1 MINAKQLISRL
12 AGTCLAGAM
21 CVAAGPA
28 WGAQLDVNDPDDV
41 IRLLMKTRCSLND
54 GDTALYWWEGR
65 MYSRVPGEKDR
76 HLFNVQGMN
85 IRHCETFTD
94 PVRGLGFAAR
104 SRELMLYLDPQ
115 TNEVL
120 RSWSNPWTGEEVEV
134 VHVANDPP
142 GDYRETWAR
151 DEAGNPTASLFYF
164 FKDGVMMHG
173 GGAARLFYQNPLGGD
188 YQPYVGGIYHAMEFG
203 TSASPAD
210 EILDADIPAAQ
221 DRVISWGRVSKWLP
235 WMKMGDHVGV
245 VVFHTA
251 GIRLAGFDE
260 MPAIMMDEINANYP
274 LYLEPPPI
282 RYEKGKETSWTEF
295 KDYIDAKRA
304 AEQAAEAEE

>member
-1 MINAKQLISRL
+1 MINARPTLRL
-12 AGTCLAGAM
+12 SAGLAVALLL
-21 CVAAGPA
+21 AAGSA
-28 WGAQLDVNDPDDV
+28 WGAQLDVNDPDDA
-41 IRLLMKTRCSLND
+41 IRVLMKTRCSMND
-54 GDTALYWWEGR
+54 GETALYWWEGR

-104 SRELMLYLDPQ
+104 SRELMFYLDPE

-120 RSWSNPWTGEEVEV
+120 RTWANPWTGEEVEV

-142 GDYRETWAR
+142 GNYRETWAR
-151 DEAGNPTASLFYF
+151 DEEGNPAGSFFYF
-164 FKDGVMMHG
+164 FKDGLMMHG
-173 GGAARLFYQNPLGGD
+173 GGAARLFYHNPLGGD
-188 YQPYVGGIYHAMEFG
+188 YQQYVGGTYQAMEFG

-210 EILDADIPAAQ
+210 EILDADIPAAE

-235 WMKMGDHVGV
+235 WMKMGDRVGV

-251 GIRLAGFDE
+251 GIRLSGFDE
-260 MPAIMMDEINANYP
+260 MPAVMMDEINANYP
-274 LYLEPPPI
+274 QYTVPPPI

-295 KDYIDAKRA
+295 KDYIDAKREKEGRA
-304 AEQAAEAEE
+304 DQS

>member
-1 MINAKQLISRL
+1 MINPTAILALL
-12 AGTCLAGAM
+12 AGLAGATSL
-21 CVAAGPA
+21 AAGAA
-28 WGAQLDVNDPDDV
+28 WGGQLDVNDPDDS
-41 IRLLMKTRCSLND
+41 IRVMMKTRCSLND

-76 HLFNVQGMN
+76 HVFNVQGMN
-85 IRHCETFTD
+85 IRHCETLTD

-104 SRELMLYLDPQ
+104 SRELMFYLHPE

-120 RSWSNPWTGEEVEV
+120 RTWANPWTGEEVEV

-142 GDYRETWAR
+142 GNYRETWAR
-151 DEAGNPTASLFYF
+151 DEQGNPGGAFFYF
-164 FKDGVMMHG
+164 FKDGLMMHG
-173 GGAARLFYQNPLGGD
+173 GGAARLFYHNPLGGD
-188 YQPYVGGIYHAMEFG
+188 YQRYVGGAYQAMEFG
-203 TSASPAD
+203 TSASPQH
-210 EILDADIPAAQ
+210 EILDGGIAAAQ

-235 WMKMGDHVGV
+235 WMKMGDRVGV

-251 GIRLAGFDE
+251 GIRLSGFEE
-260 MPAIMMDEINANYP
+260 MPAVMMDEINANYP
-274 LYLEPPPI
+274 QYLEPPPI

-304 AEQAAEAEE
+304 GDNKAE

>member
-1 MINAKQLISRL
+1 MLPTYRSALTGGLVTLMALFSATLTAAERL
-12 AGTCLAGAM
+12 DPADPADAILLAQKM
-21 CVAAGPA
+21 
-28 WGAQLDVNDPDDV
+28 N
-41 IRLLMKTRCSLND
+41 CSLNE
-54 GDTALYWWEGR
+54 GETVLYWWQGGAMSR
-65 MYSRVPGEKDR
+65 MSGEKDR

-85 IRHCETFTD
+85 IRHCETLTD

-104 SRELMLYLDPQ
+104 SRELMFYLDPD

-120 RSWSNPWTGEEVEV
+120 RTWTNSWTGEEVEV

-151 DEAGNPTASLFYF
+151 DEDGNPGGAFFYF
-164 FKDGVMMHG
+164 FKDGLMMHG
-173 GGAARLFYQNPLGGD
+173 GGAARLFYHNPLGGD
-188 YQPYVGGIYHAMEFG
+188 YQQYVGGTYHAMEFG

-210 EILDADIPAAQ
+210 EILDAAIPAAT

-235 WMKMGDHVGV
+235 WMKMGDRVGV
-245 VVFHTA
+245 AVFHTA
-251 GIRLAGFDE
+251 GMRLSGFDE
-260 MPAIMMDEINANYP
+260 MPAVVMDEINSNYP
-274 LYLEPPPI
+274 QYTEPPPV

-304 AEQAAEAEE
+304 QESQAD